1 MGFDLQGKNPKMHTD
16 EPPEGCHFDD
26 YSQWLNENPGV
37 YFRNNVWWWRATWD
51 YICDKCS
58 DILSQ
63 KDVQGGNYN
72 DGHYISGAKSLQI
85 ARRLDKLI
93 KRGEVHAYELAYAEW
108 KDNQSEEVPYP
119 FYEENVKRFSLF
131 ARESG
136 GFYIC

>member
-1 MGFDLQGKNPKMHTD
+1 MGFDLQGANPKLHTE
-16 EPPEGCHFDD
+16 EPVDD
-26 YSQWLNENPGV
+26 VNFEDYDQWLNENPGV
-37 YFRNNVWWWRATWD
+37 YFRNNVWWWRTTWN
-51 YICDKCS
+51 YICDQCS

-63 KDVQGGNYN
+63 KDMRGGSFN

-93 KRGEVHAYELAYAEW
+93 KSGEVTQYEIAYQEW
-108 KDNQSEEVPYP
+108 KERQKDYPYP
-119 FYEENVKRFSLF
+119 FSAANLKRFSRF